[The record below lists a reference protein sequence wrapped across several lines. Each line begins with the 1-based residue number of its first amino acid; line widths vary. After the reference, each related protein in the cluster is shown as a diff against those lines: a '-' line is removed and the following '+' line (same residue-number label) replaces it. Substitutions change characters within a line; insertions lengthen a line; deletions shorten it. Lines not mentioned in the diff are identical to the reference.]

1 MNAGQGREFRLS
13 HLPCDLILAQ
23 KVPTLH
29 LAPTDSVGGCGLVN
43 SRQWFKFSFSSR
55 CPLPSPQWGGNGY
68 ELLIIIGWVL
78 NSELPMF
85 SPVNTGGGG
94 LVPVQCVWRTRHST
108 QPSVVLPVLRER
120 GCLGSPLAFANGH
133 GAWAASL
140 VFGLHR
146 LFTI

>member
-85 SPVNTGGGG
+85 SPVNTGGRRPCSCPVCVEDPALHPAFGG
-94 LVPVQCVWRTRHST
+94 AACVVGEGMPRFS
-108 QPSVVLPVLRER
+108 S
-120 GCLGSPLAFANGH
+120 
-133 GAWAASL
+133 
-140 VFGLHR
+140 GLC
-146 LFTI
+146 